1 MKILKTYRFKN
12 GAEVAHIEDYAEAT
26 RYSGIIRY
34 FVVADSAKVEV
45 GTFFDWKDAKEKAL
59 SVREPFRRAAH
70 DPAGA
75 LFPLYHSPANLSI
88 GNLHNNSSEYFP
100 KIALD
105 K

>member
-34 FVVADSAKVEV
+34 FVVANSAKVEV

-59 SVREPFRRAAH
+59 S
-70 DPAGA
+70 
-75 LFPLYHSPANLSI
+75 L
-88 GNLHNNSSEYFP
+88 
-100 KIALD
+100 
-105 K
+105 

>member
-1 MKILKTYRFKN
+1 VKLGIDKSLLSCYNVSTKRKGTDTMKILKTYRFKN

-59 SVREPFRRAAH
+59 S
-70 DPAGA
+70 
-75 LFPLYHSPANLSI
+75 L
-88 GNLHNNSSEYFP
+88 
-100 KIALD
+100 
-105 K
+105 